1 MDKISPTLNCKNII
15 KYRELNSLPIYN
27 MGLGANSLEQPKI
40 LSDNVVKY
48 SNKKYYTSATG
59 VESLNKIIKK
69 KYSNQEYLVDKVI
82 VGNGLKELLYIVQ
95 SSFKGKIFHITPS
108 WVSYKE
114 QILLLNREVD
124 LVEIET
130 TFENGYKIDLEVLN
144 KKLEEVDNIPKIIL
158 FNNPNNPTSLVY
170 NKKEVECIAKILKK
184 HNCTVFADEIYH
196 NLTFGKNFYSISHFI
211 PELTIRGSS
220 VSKDL
225 ACGGYRLGWITFP
238 KTLEWFFYECWAS
251 ASSIYSCPCT
261 VLQYAVA
268 DTLKE
273 TEKLSIYIDNTINTY
288 KLVSDDICSML
299 SKSNIRFFTP
309 ESSWYI
315 FANFDN
321 YSNQLK
327 KINVNNSFELSNLLI
342 NKFGIV
348 TVAGEA
354 FNCKGLNLRF
364 SLVDIEFKGRFF
376 NIDNMKKGF
385 NILINFFDNLS

>member
-15 KYRELNSLPIYN
+15 NHREKNSLPIYN

-40 LSDNVVKY
+40 LSDNVLKY
-48 SNKKYYTSATG
+48 YNKKNYTSATG
-59 VESLNKIIKK
+59 IESLNKIIKK
-69 KYSNQEYLVDKVI
+69 NYSNQEYIVDQVI

-114 QILLLNREVD
+114 QILLLNKEVD
-124 LVEIET
+124 LIEIET
-130 TFENGYKIDLEVLN
+130 KFEGGYKIDLEILD
-144 KKLEEVDNIPKIIL
+144 KKLDEVGNVPKILL

-170 NKKEVECIAKILKK
+170 NKTEVECIAEILKK
-184 HNCTVFADEIYH
+184 HNCIVFADEIYY
-196 NLTFGKNFYSISHFI
+196 NLTYENKFYSISHCM
-211 PELTIRGSS
+211 PHLTIRGSS

-238 KTLEWFFYECWAS
+238 KNLEWFFYECWAS

-261 VLQYAVA
+261 VIQYATA

-273 TEKLSIYIDNTINTY
+273 TDKLKLYYNNTINIY
-288 KLVSDDICSML
+288 RKVSDEICL
-299 SKSNIRFFTP
+299 ILNKSKIKFFTP

-321 YSNQLK
+321 YIEELK
-327 KINVNNSFELSNLLI
+327 KININNSFELSNLLI
-342 NKFGIV
+342 NELGII
-348 TVAGEA
+348 TVAGGA
-354 FNCKGLNLRF
+354 FSCKGLNLRF
-364 SLVDIEFKGRFF
+364 SLVDIEFKGKIF
-376 NIDNMKKGF
+376 NINNMKKGF
-385 NILINFFDNLS
+385 QILIDFFNNLN

>member
-15 KYRELNSLPIYN
+15 KYREENSLPIYN

-40 LSDNVVKY
+40 LSDNVLKY
-48 SNKKYYTSATG
+48 YNKKEYTSATG
-59 VESLNKIIKK
+59 IESLNKIIKK
-69 KYSNQEYLVDKVI
+69 NYSNKQYIVDQVI

-95 SSFKGKIFHITPS
+95 SLFKGKIFHITPS

-114 QILLLNREVD
+114 QILLLNREAD
-124 LVEIET
+124 LIEIET
-130 TFENGYKIDLEVLN
+130 TFENGYKLDLDILD
-144 KKLEEVDNIPKIIL
+144 KKLDEVGNIPKLLL

-170 NKKEVECIAKILKK
+170 NKTEVECIAEILKK
-184 HNCTVFADEIYH
+184 HNCIVFADEIYH
-196 NLTFGKNFYSISHFI
+196 NLTYEKKFYSISHYI

-238 KTLEWFFYECWAS
+238 KKLEWFFYECWAS
-251 ASSIYSCPCT
+251 ASSIYSCPCS
-261 VLQYAVA
+261 VIQYAVA

-273 TEKLSIYIDNTINTY
+273 KEKLIIYINNTINIY
-288 KLVSDDICSML
+288 KIISDDICSIL
-299 SKSNIRFFTP
+299 NDSKIKFFTP

-321 YSNQLK
+321 YKEELK
-327 KINVNNSFELSNLLI
+327 KLNINNSFELSKLLI
-342 NKFGIV
+342 NELGIV

-376 NIDNMKKGF
+376 NVNNMKKGF
-385 NILINFFDNLS
+385 KILIDFFDNLN